1 MSTWVGSPAWTAA
14 GSDRRPH
21 VLQGL
26 AVAAAVSLGAHLA
39 AMSGVSPTLAG
50 HDSPVVAHALAVRT
64 IVLAPQTPVPP
75 SVASLPAATA
85 EATPAVLPPPAVQ
98 PPAAARDAERD
109 RATDRSTGER
119 RTRPTDAARAGDAAP
134 AQSPPS
140 RDATARSGPPP
151 TSAAPAYLSSGQLD
165 PPPRPLQDIEPV
177 YPPEAGFQS
186 GKVVLRLLIGETG
199 SVDRVDVVRA
209 TPPGLFD
216 AAARDAFAAA
226 RFSPGRLAGIAVKCE
241 MTIEVD
247 FTPINRGS
255 EVSGRTY

>member
-26 AVAAAVSLGAHLA
+26 AVAAAISLGVHLV
-39 AMSGVSPTLAG
+39 AMSRASPTLAG
-50 HDSPVVAHALAVRT
+50 QGAPVVHALAVRT
-64 IVLAPQTPVPP
+64 IVLPTP
-75 SVASLPAATA
+75 
-85 EATPAVLPPPAVQ
+85 ATPAVPL
-98 PPAAARDAERD
+98 PAAVRAEPMPREKDAQ
-109 RATDRSTGER
+109 A
-119 RTRPTDAARAGDAAP
+119 
-134 AQSPPS
+134 AQSPPVQHGAE
-140 RDATARSGPPP
+140 RQGVPERTAAERTARPDEAARGADPAPPRP
-151 TSAAPAYLSSGQLD
+151 LSTGAVAAGGLAPAPAYLPSGRLD

-186 GKVVLRLLIGETG
+186 GQVVLRLLIGETG

-216 AAARDAFAAA
+216 AAAREAFAAA